1 MAAGVAI
8 GCLAVLLAL
17 TFEPVR
23 SRSLRAIVWLWRLQ
37 RLRSASNQNRV
48 SGAPSALPIEDNAG
62 SALQG
67 QCICQHVRMRSS
79 GSDWPLQVTLM
90 IAMQRKS
97 R

>member
-23 SRSLRAIVWLWRLQ
+23 SRSLRAIVWLWRL
-37 RLRSASNQNRV
+37 RSDSNQNRV

>member
-23 SRSLRAIVWLWRLQ
+23 SRSLRAIVWLW

-67 QCICQHVRMRSS
+67 QCICQHVRMRSN